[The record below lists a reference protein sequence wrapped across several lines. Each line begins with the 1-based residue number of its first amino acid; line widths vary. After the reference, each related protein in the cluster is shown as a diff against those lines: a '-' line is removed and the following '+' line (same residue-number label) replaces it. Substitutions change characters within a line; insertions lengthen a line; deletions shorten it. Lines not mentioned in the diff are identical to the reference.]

1 MNQNLPARQDINQNS
16 EQKNLSQAQSQQ
28 QNQDLNQ
35 VTQNVIQQKEVL
47 TKKIESKQ
55 SLPSSSISLK
65 PEVSQTSS
73 QPQTLPQSQP
83 QVLPQRNFPTSSQ
96 ITQPKI
102 LKPKIDFAFV
112 KRLLEKARSKIQK
125 RRERKL
131 QRIIEFLKI
140 NGRITNDQVQKLVR
154 VSDAT
159 ATRYMDILEKR
170 GRVKQINKGKYTY
183 YQFIK

>member
-1 MNQNLPARQDINQNS
+1 MNQNLPAKQDTDQNPD
-16 EQKNLSQAQSQQ
+16 QKNLSQTQSQQ

-35 VTQNVIQQKEVL
+35 INQDIIQQKEASAQKTEL
-47 TKKIESKQ
+47 KQ

-65 PEVSQTSS
+65 PKVSQTPA
-73 QPQTLPQSQP
+73 QAQP
-83 QVLPQRNFPTSSQ
+83 QVPPQKNFPASSRL
-96 ITQPKI
+96 TQPDI

-159 ATRYMDILEKR
+159 ATRYMDILERR